1 METPV
6 LLLLTVT
13 PLLVHSVQISKVW
26 VPEPFR
32 EGSRSSVLLDCVY
45 NYTMED
51 RDSLEVKWYF
61 RQGLN
66 PIYQWV
72 PPNPPQVSKQVGLT
86 PYFGVKLSWFCH
98 MFAYRYA
105 SQTITHMSR

>member
-1 METPV
+1 MLNGCLNTLNRFEIGTAF
-6 LLLLTVT
+6 
-13 PLLVHSVQISKVW
+13 SVIVKTSPMVCLQLYSKVW

-86 PYFGVKLSWFCH
+86 FG
-98 MFAYRYA
+98 
-105 SQTITHMSR
+105 

>member
-1 METPV
+1 METPI
-6 LLLLTVT
+6 LLLITVT
-13 PLLVHSVQISKVW
+13 PLLVDSVQISKVW

-72 PPNPPQVSKQVGLT
+72 PPNPPQVSKHVSLT
-86 PYFGVKLSWFCH
+86 LG
-98 MFAYRYA
+98 
-105 SQTITHMSR
+105 